1 MAWRSILGCSE
12 SEVWG
17 QKPYDLGAMLCGAS
31 SSSVEEHKHTTMKT
45 NNLAHH
51 DDEEEE
57 SDPAGKYAQKH
68 SLDTAAEKELR
79 ELVEHASHD
88 AHGSHDSH
96 DSRQCQVLEMP
107 KLRRNWDEPEGHG
120 HADWGSVFVDL
131 VYVGVA
137 YSLGIV
143 LKNAFYSCKPPGY
156 KSSSYGSS
164 DYGSSDY
171 AKACRRGGGDA
182 AACVAAACR
191 RGGEEVAKCAA
202 ACRRGGGDAKACDSA
217 SSAYYPPPYG
227 GSKYYPPPEHHRMLL
242 AEASDKP
249 YCVEDPAMWIG
260 MFYIF
265 VIFLVLFNQ
274 WFNDLL
280 WKARFHATGVVHV
293 LCDCSVYLLLMWAA
307 VTIGDVQVLRM
318 SSMWFYFSLFNTL
331 TGVLWILRYKHVA
344 FFHPKECVRREASS
358 FIMSEWG
365 ATALR
370 IAATIVASDNDD
382 TRQMKR
388 AVPLLLLF
396 SGLYSNARML
406 WRVAV
411 MPQALVETW
420 QDIAA
425 PLDVSFIIGRCNE
438 FIMLMFGETILQIV
452 ISNLPPSDAGDN
464 DLYLNPAQARYM
476 ISMLASFGI
485 ILTILHSHVNT
496 VPSDSSK
503 HAIRRSLPT
512 AAIFYLFY
520 MIKSFMVMSVGIG
533 VKIALY
539 APEAEGFFSEDQR
552 LQLAFSIAMAFA
564 TQYVLHPTHSGLY
577 AYYGP
582 FFNFESAFRSTLFFL
597 RVGTVVASLAVY
609 KIETKPW
616 IFLLIEA
623 ALCVGHTCLLHA
635 ELYLAPQPAARKECE
650 RSVSKVTY

>member
-1 MAWRSILGCSE
+1 MAE
-12 SEVWG
+12 
-17 QKPYDLGAMLCGAS
+17 
-31 SSSVEEHKHTTMKT
+31 
-45 NNLAHH
+45 
-51 DDEEEE
+51 
-57 SDPAGKYAQKH
+57 
-68 SLDTAAEKELR
+68 
-79 ELVEHASHD
+79 
-88 AHGSHDSH
+88 
-96 DSRQCQVLEMP
+96 
-107 KLRRNWDEPEGHG
+107 
-120 HADWGSVFVDL
+120 
-131 VYVGVA
+131 
-137 YSLGIV
+137 
-143 LKNAFYSCKPPGY
+143 
-156 KSSSYGSS
+156 
-164 DYGSSDY
+164 
-171 AKACRRGGGDA
+171 
-182 AACVAAACR
+182 
-191 RGGEEVAKCAA
+191 CAT

-227 GSKYYPPPEHHRMLL
+227 SHYYPPPHADNHHHRMLL

-307 VTIGDVQVLRM
+307 VTIGDVQMLRM

-331 TGVLWILRYKHVA
+331 TGALWILRYLHVA
-344 FFHPKECVRREASS
+344 MFHSKECVRREASS
-358 FIMSEWG
+358 FIASELG

-370 IAATIVASDNDD
+370 VAATIVASDNEEA
-382 TRQMKR
+382 TTMKR
-388 AVPLLLLF
+388 AVPLLLFF
-396 SGLYSNARML
+396 SGLYSMVRML
-406 WRVAV
+406 FRVAV
-411 MPQALVETW
+411 MPDALVKTW
-420 QDIAA
+420 HDIAA

-452 ISNLPPSDAGDN
+452 ISNLPPSDEGDN

-512 AAIFYLFY
+512 AATFYLFY

-564 TQYVLHPTHSGLY
+564 TQYVLHPIHSGLY

-582 FFNFESAFRSTLFFL
+582 FFNFESAFRSALFFL
-597 RVGTVVASLAVY
+597 RAGTVVASLAVY
-609 KIETKPW
+609 KVETKPW

-635 ELYLAPQPAARKECE
+635 ELWLLAGA
-650 RSVSKVTY
+650 